1 MASVCRQSSF
11 VSGYLSVVI
20 SSTLFV
26 ISSVSSKP
34 CLSSCSCLLIPQCVL
49 VFGFT
54 TKLSFKF
61 YIKHFEL
68 FESETGLELKYSE
81 ALLLMHPIN
90 LSSFCSNDH
99 LYGDKMRLICVR
111 KLVSSPFI
119 FYQMSASLVSMLTIF
134 FLYTN
139 ALPTCQFIWFF
150 VIELFNFY
158 F

>member
-20 SSTLFV
+20 SSTLFAN

-34 CLSSCSCLLIPQCVL
+34 CLSSCSCLLIHAMCVGVWFYHQTVL
-49 VFGFT
+49 Q
-54 TKLSFKF
+54 F

-81 ALLLMHPIN
+81 ALLRMHPIN
-90 LSSFCSNDH
+90 LSSYCSNDH
-99 LYGDKMRLICVR
+99 LYGDKMRLISVR

-134 FLYTN
+134 FLYIN
-139 ALPTCQFIWFF
+139 ALPTCQFI
-150 VIELFNFY
+150 
-158 F
+158 